1 MAEQPVMQLCGT
13 QHSRTSANNKYIHFL
28 LVTEPFNHLMHA
40 PHLCKDYGLSIQQKE
55 VTTHLVVSD
64 ALSMSNLTIY
74 IIPED
79 AETKLSM
86 AFYER

>member
-1 MAEQPVMQLCGT
+1 MP
-13 QHSRTSANNKYIHFL
+13 
-28 LVTEPFNHLMHA
+28 A
-40 PHLCKDYGLSIQQKE
+40 PHLCKDYGLSIQQRE

-64 ALSMSNLTIY
+64 VLSVSNLTIY

-86 AFYER
+86 AFYKRQHTAGYIVCCLILSQVLRHQY